1 MGHTILEHLA
11 AVMTPGYSKLL
22 IGNIILP
29 ESDVPLRNS
38 DLDIAM
44 MYLHSGMQRSER
56 EWRELVE
63 AAGLRVVKVWYPD
76 GDGDGIIEVEV
87 PT

>member
-1 MGHTILEHLA
+1 MI
-11 AVMTPGYSKLL
+11 PGYSKLL

-29 ESDVPLRNS
+29 ETDVPLRNS
-38 DLDIAM
+38 GLDIAM

-63 AAGLRVVKVWYPD
+63 GADLRVVKVWYPD
-76 GDGDGIIEVEV
+76 GDGDGIIEVEL